1 MRNTHGAKKQPNYAG
16 INYCSRSIMLEI
28 MPAKYICTPNRRTLS
43 LLSNSVHTQQKNVP
57 KNVSI
62 VEFVVVVM
70 LI

>member
-1 MRNTHGAKKQPNYAG
+1 
-16 INYCSRSIMLEI
+16 MLKVNKLCRHNI
-28 MPAKYICTPNRRTLS
+28 HTPNRRTLS
-43 LLSNSVHTQQKNVP
+43 LLSNSVHTQQKNLP